1 MPDKLHVHL
10 PYRLLDRYLP
20 FILEHRLQP
29 EIAFLADDFA
39 QPIDAAL
46 QQLARELSSAG
57 LSATVHAPFMDLNPG
72 ALDPLV
78 RDATL
83 IRYQQTLDAAA
94 TLGATV
100 VVFHPGY
107 DRWRYGGQ
115 SRLWIDQSLKFWPPL
130 LRRAEQQQIRM
141 ALENI
146 FEEEPTSLTD
156 LVTEIDSDWL
166 GHCFDTGHWNLFG
179 QSSLPEW
186 LSALG
191 ARLFH
196 LHLHDNF
203 GDRDAHL
210 PVGAGQ
216 IDFPL
221 LFAWLCRNQVNPSMT
236 LEAHSQE
243 LLLRSRSAALALI
256 SGNTPERHP

>member
-1 MPDKLHVHL
+1 MPDRLHVHL
-10 PYRLLDRYLP
+10 PFRDLERFLP

-29 EIAFLADDFA
+29 EVAFVATDFS
-39 QPIDAAL
+39 PSMAASL
-46 QQLARELSSAG
+46 QQLAASLNHAG

-72 ALDPLV
+72 AVDPLV
-78 RDATL
+78 SQATL
-83 IRYQQTLDAAA
+83 FRCQQTLDAAA
-94 TLGATV
+94 ILGAKL

-107 DRWRYGGQ
+107 DRWRYSGNSG
-115 SRLWIDQSLKFWPPL
+115 LWIDQSKNFWPRL
-130 LRRAEQQQIRM
+130 LKCAEQLKIRL

-146 FEEEPTSLTD
+146 FEENPETLIT
-156 LVTEIDSDWL
+156 LVNEIDSDWL

-179 QSSLPEW
+179 QVSLTDW

-191 ARLFH
+191 SRLFH

-210 PVGAGQ
+210 PIGEGK

-221 LFAWLCRNQVNPSMT
+221 LFDWLARHHINATMT
-236 LEAHSQE
+236 LEAHSQDH
-243 LLLRSRSAALALI
+243 LLRSRSAALALI
-256 SGNTPERHP
+256 SAVGKGLP